1 MKRDFILAP
10 SMLSADFAR
19 LGEQLKEIKDCGVT
33 HLHIDVMDGLF
44 VPSIS
49 FGMPVIE
56 SIRKSCDLFFDLHL
70 MIMNP
75 ERYIERFCEIG
86 ADGITIHYESLEDV
100 EGAIKLIRAQGVKA
114 GLAIKPQTEVE
125 KIIPYLPLLDMIL
138 VMTVEPGFGG
148 QKYIHSCT
156 QKIAQLRQIIDEKQL
171 DVLIEVDGAVNADT
185 ICEPLQ
191 AGAEILVAGTAIFT
205 DNIRESIERLMSE
218 GRSM

>member
-86 ADGITIHYESLEDV
+86 ADSITIHYESLEDV
-100 EGAIKLIRAQGVKA
+100 EGALKLIRAQGVKV

-125 KIIPYLPLLDMIL
+125 KIIPYLPLLDMVL

-148 QKYIHSCT
+148 QEYIHSCT

-205 DNIRESIERLMSE
+205 DNIRESIERLCC
-218 GRSM
+218 

>member
-10 SMLSADFAR
+10 SMLSADFAI
-19 LGEQLKEIKDCGVT
+19 LGEQLKELKDCGVT

-56 SIRKSCDLFFDLHL
+56 SIRKSSDLFFDLHL

-75 ERYIERFCEIG
+75 ERYIERFCEVG
-86 ADGITIHYESLEDV
+86 ADSITIHYESLEDV
-100 EGAIKLIRAQGVKA
+100 EGALKLIRAQGVKA

-125 KIIPYLPLLDMIL
+125 KIIPYLPLLDMVL
-138 VMTVEPGFGG
+138 VMTVKPGFGG

-156 QKIAQLRQIIDEKQL
+156 QKIAQLRQIIDEKQM

-205 DNIRESIERLMSE
+205 DNIRESIERL
-218 GRSM
+218 RSVPKC

>member
-86 ADGITIHYESLEDV
+86 ADSITIHYESLEDV
-100 EGAIKLIRAQGVKA
+100 EGALKLIRAQGVKA

-125 KIIPYLPLLDMIL
+125 KIIPYLPLLDMVL

-205 DNIRESIERLMSE
+205 DNIRESIERLMS
-218 GRSM
+218 

>member
-86 ADGITIHYESLEDV
+86 ADSITIHYESLEDV
-100 EGAIKLIRAQGVKA
+100 EGALKLIRAQGVKV

-125 KIIPYLPLLDMIL
+125 KIIPYLPLLDMVL

-156 QKIAQLRQIIDEKQL
+156 QKIAKLRQIIDEKQL

>member
-86 ADGITIHYESLEDV
+86 ADSITIHYESLEDV
-100 EGAIKLIRAQGVKA
+100 EGALKLIRAQGVKA

-125 KIIPYLPLLDMIL
+125 KIIPYLPLLDMVL

-156 QKIAQLRQIIDEKQL
+156 QKIAKLRQIIDEKQL

-205 DNIRESIERLMSE
+205 DNIRESIERLMS
-218 GRSM
+218 